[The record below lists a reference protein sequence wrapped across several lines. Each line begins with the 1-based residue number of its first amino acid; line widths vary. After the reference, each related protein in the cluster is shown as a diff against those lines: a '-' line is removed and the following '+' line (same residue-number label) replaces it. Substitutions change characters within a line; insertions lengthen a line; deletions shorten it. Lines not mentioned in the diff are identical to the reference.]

1 MKYRIG
7 SFNLHRFGD
16 DPNKDLDKIAEI
28 ILGEDLDVVAFQE
41 VFGRGVGTR
50 RLLEE
55 YVRHRFYKWDIR
67 CSKENGD
74 FSGSG
79 EGYAYIWNTRKF
91 KLPESGQ
98 EGDLR
103 FEPKVIND
111 MPGSCGVFF
120 RPPYYI
126 RLLPCHGGLFELRLI
141 NIHIFHGDSKDKISA
156 IERRQFEY
164 KMLVQK
170 IYPQINQEPYGNFR
184 SAYTIAMGDY
194 NLSIFRPYIQN
205 RSKAFLSEVYNY
217 SEGRESY
224 QVITMQEQL
233 TTLCKPDKT
242 DDQEQEL
249 SPASN
254 YANNYDHF
262 TYSPETSPFTGV
274 SCHAIDVVSKYCG
287 GDFEYYQK
295 NISDHIPVVIEIEI

>member
-1 MKYRIG
+1 MNYRIG

-98 EGDLR
+98 AGDLR
-103 FEPKVIND
+103 FEPKVIDD

-126 RLLPCHGGLFELRLI
+126 RLLPCHGGFFELRLI

-217 SEGRESY
+217 SEGREYAWIQQSL
-224 QVITMQEQL
+224 QL
-233 TTLCKPDKT
+233 FHL
-242 DDQEQEL
+242 Q
-249 SPASN
+249 
-254 YANNYDHF
+254 
-262 TYSPETSPFTGV
+262 
-274 SCHAIDVVSKYCG
+274 
-287 GDFEYYQK
+287 
-295 NISDHIPVVIEIEI
+295 

>member
-126 RLLPCHGGLFELRLI
+126 RLLPCHGGFFELRLI

-170 IYPQINQEPYGNFR
+170 I
-184 SAYTIAMGDY
+184 
-194 NLSIFRPYIQN
+194 
-205 RSKAFLSEVYNY
+205 
-217 SEGRESY
+217 
-224 QVITMQEQL
+224 
-233 TTLCKPDKT
+233 
-242 DDQEQEL
+242 
-249 SPASN
+249 
-254 YANNYDHF
+254 
-262 TYSPETSPFTGV
+262 
-274 SCHAIDVVSKYCG
+274 
-287 GDFEYYQK
+287 
-295 NISDHIPVVIEIEI
+295 